1 MEIKAIVFIRML
13 AVLKPKE
20 LRDMKTKAIL
30 LIMCMLSFQLK
41 SQTNNVP
48 SDYSSIQEAINNSNN
63 GDTVLVDTGIYLENL
78 VLNNKN
84 IVLCSRYIESND
96 EYFTENTIIDGNNEG
111 SVIEIFEGEI
121 DTNTCIIGFSIV
133 NGSGKKIYFEQNG
146 EIWDSVYY
154 GGGIYVGDS
163 CFPVLKNLIIANNT
177 ADYGG
182 GIAIKGGTSR
192 IENIVVRN
200 NSSSKMG
207 GGIYFGA
214 YYKGLDILNSCITQN
229 ISKRG
234 GGIDYMSG
242 FNEKRLFIK
251 DTEISNNTATYA
263 GIYGYES
270 GGALH
275 GGNTHVILENV
286 TIVNN
291 EGLTDFCLANYFLEI
306 RNSII
311 WNNEISLFTQHGDS
325 ITTHIEYTD
334 IENGQ
339 NNLIISGYNTLS
351 WGEGNIDILPDFVD
365 PDISNY
371 KLNSSSPCIDA
382 GNPSP
387 LYNDSDGSR
396 NDMGAHEYVENV
408 GLISNNQ
415 NEIKVYPNPSSDFI
429 FIETDCNRSMS
440 IELINCTGQIMM
452 TENVADKKQ
461 LDISMLKAGIYILKI
476 KSNNRILGINKIVK
490 Q

>member
-1 MEIKAIVFIRML
+1 M
-13 AVLKPKE
+13 
-20 LRDMKTKAIL
+20 
-30 LIMCMLSFQLK
+30 
-41 SQTNNVP
+41 NVP
-48 SDYSSIQEAINNSNN
+48 SDYLSIQEAINNSID
-63 GDTVLVDTGIYLENL
+63 GDTVLVDTGIYVENL
-78 VLNNKN
+78 KLNNKN
-84 IVLCSRYIESND
+84 IVLCSRFIESND

-121 DTNTCIIGFSIV
+121 DTSTCIIGFSIV
-133 NGSGKKIYFEQNG
+133 NGSGKKIYFEQHG

-154 GGGIYVGDS
+154 GGGIYIGDS
-163 CFPVLKNLIIANNT
+163 CFPILKNLVIANNT

-182 GIAIKGGTSR
+182 GIAISGGTSR
-192 IENIVVRN
+192 IENTTIKN
-200 NSSSKMG
+200 NSSNQMG

-251 DTEISNNTATYA
+251 DTEISKNTATYA
-263 GIYGYES
+263 GLYGYES

-286 TIVNN
+286 TLVGN

-306 RNSII
+306 KNSII

-325 ITTHIEYTD
+325 IPTHIEYSD
-334 IENGQ
+334 IEGGQ

-351 WGEGNIDILPDFVD
+351 WGEGNIDLYPDFVD
-365 PDISNY
+365 AVSNIY
-371 KLNSSSPCIDA
+371 TLNSGSPCINT

-387 LYNDSDGSR
+387 IYDDSDGTR
-396 NDMGAHEYVENV
+396 NDMGAYEYTENV
-408 GLISNNQ
+408 GLISNFQ
-415 NEIKVYPNPSSDFI
+415 SEIKVYPNPSNNYVT
-429 FIETDCNRSMS
+429 IENNSNKSMS
-440 IELINCTGQIMM
+440 IELISCTGQLILSD
-452 TENVADKKQ
+452 NVLSKKQ
-461 LDISMLKAGIYILKI
+461 IDLSMLKAGIYILKI
-476 KSNNRILGINKIVK
+476 KCDNRILGINKIVK